1 MNIFSSLVPVKL
13 DGHKSITSHASVKD
27 VSPQAIEQVY
37 LSIVAPNGVEI
48 ELFVK
53 EGDRVQ
59 VGTLI
64 GKRKD
69 MYVPFYASIS
79 GIIKAKVNLYNP
91 VVGRATAHLQIEN
104 DFKYESAPLLKRY
117 SFESTSEELIQ
128 GIKEAGITGL
138 GGAGFPTYI
147 KYEGAKG
154 KPVDMVIINGVECEP
169 YLSTDYHASQ
179 LYAQEVMEGAELLRL
194 AAQAKEAWIAFK
206 NTKMAIKDAIAPFL
220 DRFPHISIKTVPDA
234 YPMGWESTL
243 IKQLTGRSY
252 QKLPIEAR
260 CIVNNITT
268 AIHVARALLQGK
280 PILERIVTISGEGIK
295 SPTNVKAPVGTLV
308 SKLVTEAGGYSLEEA
323 TAFLGGPMSAKAVM
337 DDKFALQ
344 QHFGA
349 YTVLPPQKNS
359 EEPCLRCGAC
369 TAACPAFLQPI
380 EIKNALDSDNT
391 ARLLKLDAMKCVEC
405 GLCSYVC
412 PSKIEVTEAVRKSK
426 VKVRI
431 ALAKAAM
438 IKK

>member
-13 DGHKSITSHASVKD
+13 DGHKTLTSHDAVKV
-27 VSPQAIEQVY
+27 VSNHAIQQVFI
-37 LSIVAPNGVEI
+37 SIVAPNGVEI

-53 EGDRVQ
+53 EGDAVQ
-59 VGTLI
+59 VGTIL
-64 GKRKD
+64 GRRKD
-69 MYVPFYASIS
+69 MYVPFFSSVS
-79 GIIKAKVNLYNP
+79 GKITAKVNLYNP
-91 VVGRATAHLQIEN
+91 VIGRATAHLQIDN
-104 DFKYESAPLLKRY
+104 DFLNTPAKPLTIY
-117 SFESTSEELIQ
+117 SFESSADDLIQ

-154 KPVDMVIINGVECEP
+154 KPVDFVIINGVECEP
-169 YLSTDYHASQ
+169 YLSTDYHAAQ
-179 LYAQEVMEGAELLRL
+179 MYALDVMQGAELLRL
-194 AAQAKEAWIAFK
+194 AAHAKYALIAFK
-206 NTKMAIKDAIAPFL
+206 NTKMAIKDALTPFL
-220 DRFPHISIKTVPDA
+220 DRFPHVKIKTVPDA
-234 YPMGWESTL
+234 YPMGWETTL
-243 IKQLTGRSY
+243 VKQLTGRTF
-252 QKLPIEAR
+252 QKLPIEAK

-268 AIHVARALLQGK
+268 TMHVARALLQGK
-280 PILERIVTISGEGIK
+280 PILERIVTVSGEGIK
-295 SPTNVKAPVGTLV
+295 HPANVKAPLGTLM
-308 SKLVTEAGGYSLEEA
+308 SKLVEDLGGYGLDEA
-323 TAFLGGPMSAKAVM
+323 TAFLGGPMSAKAIV

-344 QHFGA
+344 PHFGA
-349 YTVLPPQKNS
+349 YTVLAPQENS

-405 GLCSYVC
+405 GICSYVC

-431 ALAKAAM
+431 AMAKAAM